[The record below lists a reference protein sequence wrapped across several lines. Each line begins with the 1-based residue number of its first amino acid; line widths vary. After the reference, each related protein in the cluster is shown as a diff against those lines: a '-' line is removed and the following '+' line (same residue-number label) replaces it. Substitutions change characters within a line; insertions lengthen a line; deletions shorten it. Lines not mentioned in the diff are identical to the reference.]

1 MDLCLH
7 AHARFLSNQFLVAVR
22 NNGGV
27 NEYLG
32 MLGFFAATICLIQT
46 LIWERSDIDDFFG
59 SGDPSKTCSQTTAR
73 LLLFGYVCAVSTIYM
88 GVARFLLVS
97 EATFLNLS
105 FLTGDL
111 WSVTFSVVAEHI
123 VPKPL
128 FFVALAF
135 IVSGVFV
142 YELAPSPILEVRE
155 HLDSKDGSWGEGDL
169 NEVELQVQNGNH
181 PIEHAEGHDFRII
194 E

>member
-1 MDLCLH
+1 
-7 AHARFLSNQFLVAVR
+7 VR

-32 MLGFFAATICLIQT
+32 MLGFFASIICLLQI
-46 LIWERSDIDDFFG
+46 LILERREIYEFFG
-59 SGDPSKTCSQTTAR
+59 SGDNKTCSQTTAQG
-73 LLLFGYVCAVSTIYM
+73 LLFGYVCAVTLLYM
-88 GVARFLLVS
+88 GSARFLKVS
-97 EATFLNLS
+97 ESTFLNLS

-111 WSVTFSVVAEHI
+111 WSVTFSVVAEKI

-128 FFVALAF
+128 FFVALVF

-142 YELAPSPILEVRE
+142 YELAPTPVLEDRV
-155 HLDSKDGSWGEGDL
+155 HLDSKDSWRDGDL

-181 PIEHAEGHDFRII
+181 SAEHAEANDFIMI

>member
-1 MDLCLH
+1 
-7 AHARFLSNQFLVAVR
+7 
-22 NNGGV
+22 
-27 NEYLG
+27 
-32 MLGFFAATICLIQT
+32 MLGIFAVTICLIQT
-46 LIWERSDIDDFFG
+46 LLIERSDIYEFFG
-59 SGDPSKTCSQTTAR
+59 SGDKSETCSQSTAR
-73 LLLFGYVCAVSTIYM
+73 LLLLGYVCAVSLIYM
-88 GVARFLLVS
+88 GTARFLLVS

-142 YELAPSPILEVRE
+142 YELAPSPILEDRE
-155 HLDSKDGSWGEGDL
+155 HLDSKDSWQESDL

-181 PIEHAEGHDFRII
+181 SAEHAEAHDFRII
-194 E
+194 D

>member
-1 MDLCLH
+1 
-7 AHARFLSNQFLVAVR
+7 
-22 NNGGV
+22 V

-32 MLGFFAATICLIQT
+32 MLGFFAAIICLIQT
-46 LIWERSDIDDFFG
+46 FLLERNDIYEFFG
-59 SGDPSKTCSQTTAR
+59 SGDNKTCSQTAAR
-73 LLLFGYVCAVSTIYM
+73 SLLFGYVCAATLLYM
-88 GVARFLLVS
+88 GSARFLRVS

-111 WSVTFSVVAEHI
+111 WSVIFSVVAEKI

-135 IVSGVFV
+135 IVSGVLI
-142 YELAPSPILEVRE
+142 YELAPSPVLENRV
-155 HLDSKDGSWGEGDL
+155 HLDSKDSWGEGEL

-181 PIEHAEGHDFRII
+181 PAEHAEGNDFRSL